1 MEELAVSINPSSHV
15 PIYLQIA
22 QYIRQSVS
30 AGIYRPGELLPSLRQ
45 LALDLSVNPN
55 TVQRA
60 YEHLEH
66 EGLVVSRRGVG
77 LFVTRRGDAS
87 ARSRA
92 ADQLRNTLAQAMGD
106 GLAAGL
112 SPRQIRNVFEQS
124 WRQVARSAEDRSC
137 RSR

>member
-1 MEELAVSINPSSHV
+1 MEDPAVDINASSHV

-22 QYIRQSVS
+22 QYIRQSVA

-77 LFVTRRGDAS
+77 LFVTQRGDAS

-92 ADQLRNTLAQAMGD
+92 ADQLRDALAQAIGD

-112 SPRQIRNVFEQS
+112 SPGRIRDVFEQS
-124 WRQVARSAEDRSC
+124 WRHAAQSMEDRSC
-137 RSR
+137 GSR